1 MQRQMGL
8 DKGIL
13 RWGEGRWLC
22 PPGSHGASGEGGREH
37 LGCSSLRV
45 APCPLSPSAGA
56 ARLHTLLQDLGLS
69 LGASDAERVQSVCV
83 AVCTRAAQLCAA
95 ALAAVL
101 TRLQHSR
108 EQQTLQI
115 AVATGG
121 RVFER
126 HPRYWQSTRS
136 CLSREHV
143 RLCQTPRGHAGTQ
156 VQGTEYEWHPSRARL
171 DGVWDQK
178 KSERKDAFLGCAR
191 EGSLGHWACD
201 WCTDRFRTEVI
212 RARCQARV
220 RLACVCVGSSVSC
233 RRR

>member
-1 MQRQMGL
+1 MQRPMGL

-56 ARLHTLLQDLGLS
+56 ARVHTLLQDLGLS
-69 LGASDAERVQSVCV
+69 LGASDAERVQSVCA

-136 CLSREHV
+136 CLSREHLS
-143 RLCQTPRGHAGTQ
+143 LCQTPRGHSGTAG
-156 VQGTEYEWHPSRARL
+156 A
-171 DGVWDQK
+171 
-178 KSERKDAFLGCAR
+178 
-191 EGSLGHWACD
+191 GH
-201 WCTDRFRTEVI
+201 
-212 RARCQARV
+212 RV
-220 RLACVCVGSSVSC
+220 RMAPKQSEARRGLGPEVREKRCSPWVCKGGVPGALGL
-233 RRR
+233 